1 MKGKNI
7 VEIAM
12 ETALTPQI
20 LAGIEARMGLHAAI
34 RAAMSTSVGGIGPLL
49 RERIIAQADLGVN
62 VIGVTLLYNK
72 VWIQRWHSWGQFY
85 LEKGN
90 SAEYIKPLMQKWDTS
105 FTVLMPEGTE
115 QEVTVWEAVYGT
127 GRVYF
132 LDATGITNIVY
143 PGPEDAPVD
152 IDDTQGWANQARI
165 KQSWL
170 LGRGSLELLKVLKM
184 KPDCIVMSETPTIF
198 GYHRLVADGLDKE
211 ELFRETKYI
220 FNDHTPL
227 EYAHPVWPE
236 KYMKRLKVKPEYYE
250 NLASYKQDP
259 DKIDVTQLIVNT
271 VDTVYGVSQKHGE
284 VMRKMHS
291 LISYADKIKTITNGV
306 SCDIWQADVFKE
318 YSKLSDS
325 DLLAAKQNE
334 KEKLIDWMWLRYKFS
349 SGWRQTRKTGP
360 LVIWMRRVTSYKR
373 LDILKEIIN
382 NDAWRK
388 RFVDLGVT
396 IFLGGRI
403 HQNDDHS
410 DWLVFELL
418 DIIQKYPELEGLLIL
433 LDNFNV
439 WEAPNLFRG
448 MDAAIMI
455 SNAGREA
462 SATGFMKAQLNGA
475 LVIATCDGAI
485 AESVY
490 FYGNNPEGVIP
501 NGFQV
506 EYEDGCPTPESL
518 LGALE
523 QFKEVYDNI
532 PLRIQMIRSALAQKD
547 KVDVMRTARE
557 MQNLYK
563 QL

>member
-1 MKGKNI
+1 MKKNI
-7 VEIAM
+7 IEIAM

-20 LAGIEARMGLHAAI
+20 LGGIEDKMGLYAAI
-34 RAAMSTSVGGIGPLL
+34 RSAMSTSVGGIGPLL
-49 RERIIAQADLGVN
+49 RERIIAQADLGIN
-62 VIGVTLLYNK
+62 VIGVTLLYNQ

-90 SAEYIKPLMQKWDTS
+90 SAEYIRPLIRKWDTGLR
-105 FTVLMPEGTE
+105 VNMPDGVE
-115 QEVTVWEAVYGT
+115 QAVTVWEAVYGK
-127 GRVYF
+127 GKVYF
-132 LDATGITNIVY
+132 LDAPRITNIVY
-143 PGPEDAPVD
+143 PGPEDAPVEVD
-152 IDDTQGWANQARI
+152 NAQEWAKQSRI
-165 KQSWL
+165 RQSWL
-170 LGRGSLELLKVLKM
+170 LGRGGLELLKALKM
-184 KPDCIVMSETPTIF
+184 KPDCIVLSETPTIF
-198 GYHRLVADGLDKE
+198 GCHRLVADGLDKE
-211 ELFRETKYI
+211 GLFREAKYI

-227 EYAHPVWPE
+227 EYAHPVWSE
-236 KYMKRLKVKPEYYE
+236 EQMKLLKIKPECYK
-250 NLASYKQDP
+250 NLESYKRNP
-259 DKIDVTQLIVNT
+259 DKIDITQLIVNSA
-271 VDTVYGVSQKHGE
+271 DAVYGVSRKHGE

-291 LISYADKIKTITNGV
+291 LVPYADKIKTITNGV
-306 SCDIWQADVFKE
+306 SCDIWQADALKK
-318 YSKLSDS
+318 YDKLSDN
-325 DLLAAKQNE
+325 DLLAVKQSE

-349 SGWRQTRKTGP
+349 SGWRQSKKTSP

-388 RFVDLGVT
+388 RFVDLGIT

-403 HQNDDHS
+403 HQNDAHS

-439 WEAPNLFRG
+439 WEAPRMFRG

-475 LVIATCDGAI
+475 MVIATCDGAI

-490 FYGNNPEGVIP
+490 FYRNNPKGVIP
-501 NGFQV
+501 NGFRV
-506 EYEDGCPTPESL
+506 EYEDDCPTPETL
-518 LGALE
+518 LKALE
-523 QFKEVYDNI
+523 QFKQVYDNI
-532 PLRIQMIRSALAQKD
+532 PLRIQMIRSALARKD

-557 MQNLYK
+557 MENLYK